1 MKILPFVLLVALIGC
16 SRSQPSALLTT
27 DVLSQWV
34 PVGTSLGSA
43 RQTMEHHQFACSVI
57 SYDKPE
63 QMGGDREASIFGS
76 LVVKDGV
83 QQVVTNLSYLVC
95 TQSNVE
101 VRICLANGVTR
112 GVSVSS
118 KQ

>member
-27 DVLSQWV
+27 DELWQWV
-34 PVGTSLGSA
+34 PVGTSLDSA
-43 RQTMEHHQFACSVI
+43 RKTMEQHQFTCSVI

-112 GVSVSS
+112 GVGVSS